1 LNRTAV
7 LARLGA
13 AALIVALAAAPLYL
27 PSYPLFVLSLGLV
40 YAVAVLGV
48 NLVMGYAGLVSLGHA
63 GFAAVGAYVT
73 AIAMAKLGL
82 SFWIALPLS
91 GVAAAACGVV
101 LGLPSLRLGPLHVA
115 MVTFGFGWVIVL
127 VAQNWLDVTNG
138 PNGLAV
144 APPRAFG
151 KELYAPDF
159 HVVVVA
165 ITIALFVLAR
175 NLVASVHGRAFMAI
189 RESEMAAQAM
199 GVDLAFYKT
208 LAFALGAL
216 YAGLS
221 GALFAGLSH
230 FVNPDAFHFGV
241 SILYVTVA
249 ILGGM
254 GYLAGSAIGGVLMA
268 AMPEVLRGT
277 GEFKDVLT
285 GSLLLLLL
293 IFLPHGLAGFADRRG
308 WLPRRTDPP
317 AAAVSTPRPMPSTI
331 RAVRPTRAP
340 PLLEVDKVTVT
351 FGGLTALKEVS
362 LAVNRGEVVGL
373 IGPNGAG
380 KTTLFN
386 AVTGLY
392 RAASGAVRLEGHDIG
407 RVAAHERTRL
417 GLARTFQN
425 PELFRALTV
434 LDNVLIGAHT
444 MEWPGLVAS
453 TLGTPLTRVAETA
466 QRERARELAA
476 FAGLAQWIERR
487 AVSLSFG
494 HQRMLEIA
502 RALAARP
509 KLLLLDEPA
518 AGLTSAEAEFL
529 MDLIRRIRAEM
540 GVSVLLIAHT
550 MRVVMGLSDR
560 IVVLDHGERIAEG
573 SPAEVRA
580 NADVIRAYLGTQ
592 HA

>member
-1 LNRTAV
+1 M
-7 LARLGA
+7 LA
-13 AALIVALAAAPLYL
+13 VALAAGPLFL

-63 GFAAVGAYVT
+63 GFAAVGAYV
-73 AIAMAKLGL
+73 AALLMVKLGV
-82 SFWIALPLS
+82 SFWVALPVAGL
-91 GVAAAACGVV
+91 AAAGCGVL
-101 LGLPSLRLGPLHVA
+101 LGLPSLKLGPLHVA

-127 VAQNWLDVTNG
+127 VAQNWLDLTNG
-138 PNGLAV
+138 PNGLNV
-144 APPRAFG
+144 PPPRAFG
-151 KELYAPDF
+151 TELHPSGF
-159 HVVVVA
+159 HVAVVA
-165 ITIALFVLAR
+165 ITVGLFVLAR
-175 NLVASVHGRAFMAI
+175 NLVASVHGRAFQAI

-199 GVDLAFYKT
+199 GVDLGFYKT

-254 GYLAGSAIGGVLMA
+254 GYLAGAAIGGVLMA
-268 AMPEVLRGT
+268 VLPEVLRGT
-277 GEFKDVLT
+277 GELKDLLT
-285 GSLLLLLL
+285 GALLLLLL
-293 IFLPHGLAGFADRRG
+293 IFLPRGLAGLVDRRG
-308 WLPRRTDPP
+308 WLARAEPP
-317 AAAVSTPRPMPSTI
+317 ALAAET
-331 RAVRPTRAP
+331 VRLRRVASAPGAP
-340 PLLEVDKVTVT
+340 PLLDVDEVTVA
-351 FGGLTALKEVS
+351 FGGLTALRNVS
-362 LAVNRGEVVGL
+362 LAVGTAEIVGL

-392 RAASGAVRLEGHDIG
+392 RPSSGAIRVDGRDIG
-407 RVAAHERTRL
+407 RLAAHERTRL

-425 PELFRALTV
+425 PELFRELSV

-444 MEWPGLVAS
+444 MHWPGVAA
-453 TLGTPLTRVAETA
+453 TLLGTPRTRVAEA
-466 QRERARELAA
+466 RERARARALAA
-476 FAGLAQWIERR
+476 FVGLGGLIERR
-487 AVSLSFG
+487 AEGLSFG

-502 RALAARP
+502 RALAAEPR
-509 KLLLLDEPA
+509 LLLLDEPA
-518 AGLTSAEAEFL
+518 AGLTSAEAGFL
-529 MDLIRRIRAEM
+529 MDLVRRIRTEF
-540 GVSVLLIAHT
+540 GVSVLLIGHT

-560 IVVLDHGERIAEG
+560 VVVLDHGSRIAEG
-573 SPAEVRA
+573 TPAEVRSDE
-580 NADVIRAYLGTQ
+580 NVIRAYLGAG